1 MLYLDR
7 YFWSASDPI
16 YVAEGFFSMANVIT
30 FIKGTYLLSLD
41 QNLGPL
47 QLSLGLMAKVFV
59 NYYVVCPQLCF
70 IKCHDM
76 GLARLRRLPVS
87 GDGAEQFRV

>member
-1 MLYLDR
+1 MLDLIISFNNISLDR

-16 YVAEGFFSMANVIT
+16 YIAEGFFSMANVIT
-30 FIKGTYLLSLD
+30 FVKGTYLLSLD

-59 NYYVVCPQLCF
+59 AYHTL
-70 IKCHDM
+70 
-76 GLARLRRLPVS
+76 
-87 GDGAEQFRV
+87 